1 MSIMERI
8 PVLVVAEELE
18 SDEPPTNNTYKL
30 STKGEKERFKG
41 NGEQP
46 KAGRNWKKKTG
57 FLKKRVSP

>member
-46 KAGRNWKKKTG
+46 KAGRNWKKMD
-57 FLKKRVSP
+57 S